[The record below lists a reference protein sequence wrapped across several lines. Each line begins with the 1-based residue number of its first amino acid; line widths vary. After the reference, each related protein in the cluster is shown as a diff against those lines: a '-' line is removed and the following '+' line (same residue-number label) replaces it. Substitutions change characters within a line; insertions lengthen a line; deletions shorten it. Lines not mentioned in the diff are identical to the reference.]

1 MKYKNA
7 MKYKNIMKNEMVA
20 RHENT
25 MRYERKVF
33 FICFSLILLLIFS
46 ISHLSAFS
54 STKQKPLTV
63 AETSNFTAT
72 SRYADVTNFIKAL
85 QRQSPLLRV
94 ETLCVS
100 AEGRKVPLLVIGE
113 PVPSSPLALSGDEQA
128 VVYIQAN
135 IHAGEVEGKEA
146 SLMVARDILFK
157 EKPPFLDKLVI
168 LIAPIFNADGNEKI
182 SPTNRRN
189 QVGPEKGVGV
199 RYNGQ
204 NLDLNRDGIKLESP
218 EVQGMVHNVLMRWDP
233 ALLVDCHTTNGSYHE
248 EPVTY
253 VWGLN
258 PNGDTSLIKYMREKM
273 MPSINKNLREKYK
286 VLSIPYGNFMDFK
299 NPEKGWR
306 PSGPQPRYLTNYIS
320 LRNRLAILNENYAY
334 ADYKTRVM
342 GCYYFLLSILEYCY
356 EHKDGI
362 IQLLR
367 SADRKT
373 IQRGMSPSED
383 DKFAVEYDLKP
394 LKDKVT
400 IRGWEMEVIPRE
412 SGWPRVK
419 KKDKK
424 KTYSVPYF
432 SDFVPKRSVPFPY
445 AYLIPA
451 ANPEIA
457 EKLLQHGLSV
467 EKLREPVTLDVES
480 FRIKK
485 IKGASR
491 LYQGHY
497 LNSVKGEY
505 ITEEKEFPAGTLFV
519 ATAQPLANVAAY
531 LLEPE
536 SDDGL
541 LVWNFFD
548 RYLVSQW
555 RQELRTYP
563 VYKLL
568 KPANLAKDSLE

>member
-1 MKYKNA
+1 MKYET
-7 MKYKNIMKNEMVA
+7 Y
-20 RHENT
+20 
-25 MRYERKVF
+25 MRYERKIF
-33 FICFSLILLLIFS
+33 FVRFSLILLLIFS
-46 ISHLSAFS
+46 ISPLSALS
-54 STKQKPLTV
+54 STEQKPLTV
-63 AETSNFTAT
+63 AEISNFTAT
-72 SRYADVTNFIKAL
+72 SRYTDVTNFIKEL
-85 QRQSPLLRV
+85 QRKSSFLRV
-94 ETLCVS
+94 ETLCIS
-100 AEGRKVPLLVIGE
+100 PEGRTVPLLVIGE
-113 PVPSSPLALSGDEQA
+113 PVPSSPLALSHDGRA

-146 SLMVARDILFK
+146 SLMLARDIVLK

-182 SPTNRRN
+182 SPANRRN

-218 EVQGMVHNVLMRWDP
+218 EVQGLVRNVLMRWDP

-258 PNGDTSLIKYMREKM
+258 PNGDTSLIKFMREKM

-356 EHKDGI
+356 DHKDGI
-362 IQLLR
+362 AQLIH

-373 IQRGMSPSED
+373 IQRGMRPSED
-383 DKFAVEYDLKP
+383 DTFAVEYDLKP

-400 IRGWEMEVIPRE
+400 ILGWEMEVMPTE

-424 KTYSVPYF
+424 KTYTVPYF

-445 AYLIPA
+445 AYLIPKVS
-451 ANPEIA
+451 PEIT

-467 EKLREPVTLDVES
+467 EKLKEPVSLEVES

-491 LYQGHY
+491 LFQGHY

-505 ITEEKEFPAGTLFV
+505 HLEKKEFPEGTLFIT
-519 ATAQPLANVAAY
+519 TAQPLANVAAY

-548 RYLVSQW
+548 RYIVSQW
-555 RQELRTYP
+555 RREPQTYP
-563 VYKLL
+563 VYRLL
-568 KPANLAKDSLE
+568 KPANLVKESIE

>member
-1 MKYKNA
+1 MKYESA
-7 MKYKNIMKNEMVA
+7 L
-20 RHENT
+20 
-25 MRYERKVF
+25 RYGRKIF
-33 FICFSLILLLIFS
+33 FIYFSLIMLIIFS
-46 ISHLSAFS
+46 ISPLSALS
-54 STKQKPLTV
+54 STRQKPLTV
-63 AETSNFTAT
+63 AEASNFTAT
-72 SRYADVTNFIKAL
+72 SRYADVANFIKEL
-85 QRQSPLLRV
+85 QRQSSLLRV

-100 AEGRKVPLLVIGE
+100 PEGRAVPLLLIGE
-113 PVPSSPLALSGDEQA
+113 PVPSSPLTLAHDGRA

-146 SLMVARDILFK
+146 SLMLARDIVLK

-182 SPTNRRN
+182 SPENRRN

-218 EVQGMVHNVLMRWDP
+218 EVQGLVRNVLMRWDP

-258 PNGDTSLIKYMREKM
+258 PNGDTSLIKYMRGKM

-306 PSGPQPRYLTNYIS
+306 PSGPQPRYITNYIS

-356 EHKDGI
+356 DYKDEI
-362 IQLLR
+362 AKLIR
-367 SADRKT
+367 SADQKT
-373 IQRGMSPSED
+373 IQRGTRPSED
-383 DKFAVEYDLKP
+383 DKFAVEYELMP

-412 SGWPRVK
+412 GGWPRVK

-424 KTYSVPYF
+424 RTYSVPYF
-432 SDFVPKRSVPFPY
+432 SDFVPKRSIPFPY

-451 ANPEIA
+451 TSSEIK

-467 EKLREPVTLDVES
+467 EKLREPVTLEVES
-480 FRIKK
+480 FRIKE

-491 LYQGHY
+491 IYQGHY

-505 ITEEKEFPAGTLFV
+505 ITGEKEFPAGTLFI

-555 RQELRTYP
+555 RQELQTYP

-568 KPANLAKDSLE
+568 KPANLVKESIE

>member
-1 MKYKNA
+1 MKY
-7 MKYKNIMKNEMVA
+7 
-20 RHENT
+20 ENY
-25 MRYERKVF
+25 MRYKRKIF
-33 FICFSLILLLIFS
+33 FIHFSPILLLIFS
-46 ISHLSAFS
+46 ISPLSALS
-54 STKQKPLTV
+54 STEQKPLTV

-72 SRYADVTNFIKAL
+72 SRYADVTNFIKEL
-85 QRQSPLLRV
+85 QRKSSLIRV

-100 AEGRKVPLLVIGE
+100 PEGRTVPLLVIGE
-113 PVPSSPLALSGDEQA
+113 PVPSSPLALSHDGRA

-146 SLMVARDILFK
+146 SLMLARDIVLK

-168 LIAPIFNADGNEKI
+168 LIAPIFNSDGNDKI
-182 SPTNRRN
+182 SPANRRN

-218 EVQGMVHNVLMRWDP
+218 EVQGLVRNVLMRWDP
-233 ALLVDCHTTNGSYHE
+233 ALLIDCHTTNGSYHE

-253 VWGLN
+253 VWGFN

-306 PSGPQPRYLTNYIS
+306 PSGPQPRYITNYIS

-356 EHKDGI
+356 DHKDGI
-362 IQLLR
+362 AQLIR

-373 IQRGMSPSED
+373 IQRGMRPSED
-383 DKFAVEYDLKP
+383 DTFAVEYDLKP

-400 IRGWEMEVIPRE
+400 ILGWEMEVIPME
-412 SGWPRVK
+412 SGRPRVK

-424 KTYSVPYF
+424 KTYIIPYF

-451 ANPEIA
+451 ASPEIT

-467 EKLREPVTLDVES
+467 EKLREPVSLEVES
-480 FRIKK
+480 FRIKE

-505 ITEEKEFPAGTLFV
+505 HLEKKEFPEGTLFI

-548 RYLVSQW
+548 RYVVSQW
-555 RQELRTYP
+555 RRELQTYP
-563 VYKLL
+563 VYRLL
-568 KPANLAKDSLE
+568 KPVNLVKESIE

>member
-1 MKYKNA
+1 MKYESA
-7 MKYKNIMKNEMVA
+7 M
-20 RHENT
+20 RD
-25 MRYERKVF
+25 ERKVF
-33 FICFSLILLLIFS
+33 FSCLYLILPLIFS
-46 ISHLSAFS
+46 ISSLLALS
-54 STKQKPLTV
+54 STKKIPLTV
-63 AETSNFTAT
+63 AEASSFTAT
-72 SRYADVTNFIKAL
+72 SRYADVTNFIKEL
-85 QRQSPLLRV
+85 QRQSSLLRV

-100 AEGRKVPLLVIGE
+100 PGGRTVPLLIIGE
-113 PVPSSPLALSGDEQA
+113 PVPSSPLALSGDGKA
-128 VVYIQAN
+128 VIYIQAN

-146 SLMVARDILFK
+146 SLMVARDIVLK

-218 EVQGMVHNVLMRWDP
+218 EVQGLVRNVLMRWDP
-233 ALLVDCHTTNGSYHE
+233 ALLIDCHTTNGSYHE

-258 PNGDTSLIKYMREKM
+258 PNGDTSLIKYTREKM
-273 MPSINKNLREKYK
+273 MPSISKNLREKYK

-306 PSGPQPRYLTNYIS
+306 PSGPQPRYLTNYIG

-356 EHKDGI
+356 DHKDGI
-362 IQLLR
+362 VQLVH

-373 IQRGMSPSED
+373 IQRGMKPSEED
-383 DKFAVEYDLKP
+383 IFAVEYDLKP
-394 LKDKVT
+394 LKDKIT
-400 IRGWEMEVIPRE
+400 IRGWEMEVIQRE

-424 KTYSVPYF
+424 KIYEVPHF

-445 AYLIPA
+445 AYLIPETS
-451 ANPEIA
+451 PEIT
-457 EKLLQHGLSV
+457 EKLLQHGLLV
-467 EKLREPVTLDVES
+467 EKTRESVSLEVES
-480 FRIKK
+480 FRIKE

-505 ITEEKEFPAGTLFV
+505 IMEEKEFPEGTLFV
-519 ATAQPLANVAAY
+519 GTAQPLANVAAY

-555 RQELRTYP
+555 RRELQTYP
-563 VYKLL
+563 VYRLL
-568 KPANLAKDSLE
+568 KSANLAKESIN

>member
-1 MKYKNA
+1 MRYKNA
-7 MKYKNIMKNEMVA
+7 MKY
-20 RHENT
+20 ENY
-25 MRYERKVF
+25 MRYERKIF
-33 FICFSLILLLIFS
+33 FIHFSLILLLIFS
-46 ISHLSAFS
+46 IFPLSALS
-54 STKQKPLTV
+54 STEQKPLTV

-72 SRYADVTNFIKAL
+72 SRYADVTNFIKEL
-85 QRQSPLLRV
+85 QRKSSFLRV

-100 AEGRKVPLLVIGE
+100 PEGRTVPLLVIGE
-113 PVPSSPLALSGDEQA
+113 PVPSSPLALSHDGRA

-146 SLMVARDILFK
+146 SLMLARDIVLK

-182 SPTNRRN
+182 SPANRRN

-218 EVQGMVHNVLMRWDP
+218 EVQGLVRNVLMRWDP

-253 VWGLN
+253 VWGFN

-286 VLSIPYGNFMDFK
+286 VLSIPYGNFMDFN

-356 EHKDGI
+356 DHKDGI
-362 IQLLR
+362 TQLIR

-373 IQRGMSPSED
+373 IQRGMRPSED
-383 DKFAVEYDLKP
+383 DTFAVEYDLKP

-400 IRGWEMEVIPRE
+400 ILGWEMEVIPTE
-412 SGWPRVK
+412 SGRPRVK

-424 KTYSVPYF
+424 KTYIIPYF

-445 AYLIPA
+445 AYLIPKV
-451 ANPEIA
+451 NPEIT

-467 EKLREPVTLDVES
+467 EKLREPVSLEVES
-480 FRIKK
+480 FRIKE

-505 ITEEKEFPAGTLFV
+505 HLEKKEFPEGTLFI

-548 RYLVSQW
+548 RYVVSQW
-555 RQELRTYP
+555 RRELQTYP
-563 VYKLL
+563 VYRLL
-568 KPANLAKDSLE
+568 KPVNLVKESIE

>member
-1 MKYKNA
+1 
-7 MKYKNIMKNEMVA
+7 
-20 RHENT
+20 
-25 MRYERKVF
+25 
-33 FICFSLILLLIFS
+33 
-46 ISHLSAFS
+46 
-54 STKQKPLTV
+54 
-63 AETSNFTAT
+63 
-72 SRYADVTNFIKAL
+72 
-85 QRQSPLLRV
+85 
-94 ETLCVS
+94 
-100 AEGRKVPLLVIGE
+100 
-113 PVPSSPLALSGDEQA
+113 

-146 SLMVARDILFK
+146 SLMLARDIILK

-182 SPTNRRN
+182 SPVNRRN

-218 EVQGMVHNVLMRWDP
+218 EVQGLVRNVLMRWDP
-233 ALLVDCHTTNGSYHE
+233 VLLVDCHTTNGSYHE

-253 VWGLN
+253 VWGFN
-258 PNGDTSLIKYMREKM
+258 PNGDTSLIKFMREKM
-273 MPSINKNLREKYK
+273 MPSINKNLREKYN
-286 VLSIPYGNFMDFK
+286 VLSIPYGNFMDFN

-356 EHKDGI
+356 DHKDGI
-362 IQLLR
+362 AQLIR
-367 SADRKT
+367 SADQKT
-373 IQRGMSPSED
+373 IQRGMKPSAD
-383 DKFAVEYDLKP
+383 DTFAVEYDLKP

-400 IRGWEMEVIPRE
+400 IMGWEMEVIPTE
-412 SGWPRVK
+412 SGRPRVK

-424 KTYSVPYF
+424 KTYIIPYF

-445 AYLIPA
+445 AYLIPKV
-451 ANPEIA
+451 NPEIT

-467 EKLREPVTLDVES
+467 EKLREPVSLEVES
-480 FRIKK
+480 FRIKE

-497 LNSVKGEY
+497 LNSVNGEY
-505 ITEEKEFPAGTLFV
+505 HLEKKEFPEGTLFI

-548 RYLVSQW
+548 RYVVSQW
-555 RQELRTYP
+555 RRELQAYP
-563 VYKLL
+563 VYRLL
-568 KPANLAKDSLE
+568 KPANLVKESIE

>member
-1 MKYKNA
+1 MKYKKA
-7 MKYKNIMKNEMVA
+7 KKYANSL
-20 RHENT
+20 RFG
-25 MRYERKVF
+25 RKIF
-33 FICFSLILLLIFS
+33 FIYFSLISLLIFS
-46 ISHLSAFS
+46 IASRSAFS
-54 STKQKPLTV
+54 STKQDPLTV

-72 SRYADVTNFIKAL
+72 SRYADVTDFIKAL
-85 QRQSPLLRV
+85 QRISSLLRV

-100 AEGRKVPLLVIGE
+100 PEGRKVPLLVIGN
-113 PVPSSPLALSGDEQA
+113 PVPSAPLALSGDERI

-146 SLMVARDILFK
+146 SLMLARDIVLK
-157 EKPPFLDKLVI
+157 EKPPFLDRLVI
-168 LIAPIFNADGNEKI
+168 LIVPIFNADGNEKI

-218 EVQGMVHNVLMRWDP
+218 EVQGLIRNVFMRWDP

-258 PNGDTSLIKYMREKM
+258 PNGDTSLIKNMREKM
-273 MPSINKNLREKYK
+273 MPSISKNLREKYK
-286 VLSIPYGNFMDFK
+286 VLSIPYGNFMDFN

-306 PSGPQPRYLTNYIS
+306 PSGPQPRYLTNYVG

-334 ADYKTRVM
+334 ANYKTRVM
-342 GCYYFLLSILEYCY
+342 GCYYFLLSILEYCSDN
-356 EHKDGI
+356 KDEI
-362 IQLLR
+362 AQLIR

-373 IQRGMSPSED
+373 IQRGMRPSED
-383 DKFAVEYDLKP
+383 DMFAVEYELKP
-394 LKDKVT
+394 LKDKIT

-412 SGWPRVK
+412 SGWPLVK

-424 KTYSVPYF
+424 KIYEVPHF
-432 SDFVPKRSVPFPY
+432 SDYVPKRSVPFPY
-445 AYLIPA
+445 GYLIPA
-451 ANPEIA
+451 ASPEIT

-467 EKLREPVTLDVES
+467 EKLIESVTLEVES
-480 FRIKK
+480 FRIKE

-491 LYQGHY
+491 LFQGHY

-505 ITEEKEFPAGTLFV
+505 FMEQKEFPEGSIFV

-555 RQELRTYP
+555 RREPQTYP
-563 VYKLL
+563 IYRLL
-568 KPANLAKDSLE
+568 KPTNLAKEIIR